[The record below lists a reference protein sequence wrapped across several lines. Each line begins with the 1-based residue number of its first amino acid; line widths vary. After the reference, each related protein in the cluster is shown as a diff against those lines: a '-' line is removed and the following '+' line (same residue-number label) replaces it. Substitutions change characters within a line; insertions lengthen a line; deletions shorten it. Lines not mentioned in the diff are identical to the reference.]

1 MEDTKPEN
9 TSNCCSRCG
18 ETKNTDKF
26 LKNRNIC
33 KSCDNLKRKQKY
45 HALEINDE
53 IEQDCSICNN
63 KKSLSS
69 FIKNKNFCKECNNN
83 KRRTKYETDEDHR
96 KELIKQASDFKHK
109 KVVEKAKLKEI
120 QQEEIGQENKICK
133 YCQVIQPNTRFR
145 HNRLKCKDCER
156 DEPVEKFNR
165 SVRSRIHM
173 ALIRKTKH
181 TIKYLGCNTDE
192 YITWITNNDFNY
204 TIENHGNEW
213 HIDHVIPLSKFNLED
228 EQQQSLAFNWRNTMP
243 LSVKENLSK
252 NNKILIPQ
260 IEQHMNKLI
269 EYHKELS
276 IEMPKE
282 FIDLFAKHLVAGSS

>member
-83 KRRTKYETDEDHR
+83 KRRTKYETDEEHR

-133 YCQVIQPNTRFR
+133 YCHVIQPKTRFR
-145 HNRLKCKDCER
+145 HNRIRCKDCER
-156 DEPVEKFNR
+156 DEPVGKFKRNI
-165 SVRSRIHM
+165 RSRIYI
-173 ALIRKTKH
+173 ALKKNKH
-181 TIKYLGCNTDE
+181 TIEYLGCNTDE

-204 TIENHGNEW
+204 TLENHGKEW